1 MIERLKALACQ
12 SLDGGKN
19 TMHSRHFLIVMKM
32 RSECLLI
39 LLPLWLIRKGL
50 NTLEDILQ
58 GPI

>member
-1 MIERLKALACQ
+1 
-12 SLDGGKN
+12 
-19 TMHSRHFLIVMKM
+19 MHSRHFLIVLKM